1 MSHHST
7 QFRIGD
13 VCRFSNGNGFGPAD
27 WSDQG
32 LPIIRIQNLNGVQ
45 DFNYYSGEPDPS
57 WVVEPGTL
65 LFAWAGVQ
73 GVSFGPHI
81 WKGPRGV
88 LNQHIFRVTPTEGLE
103 TEWIF
108 LLLEQVTREIER
120 KAHGFKSNLVHVR
133 KEDITERRAYVPS
146 AKERSRI
153 LAVHR
158 TLDAQEL
165 AIDRLIDAK
174 RRMLDG
180 LAAEL
185 LTGRRRL
192 PGFARRPWR
201 AVTIGDL
208 LREENRFVDWN
219 ESAEYDLVSVRR
231 WAGGVYTRD
240 RLRGSQIKVKLL
252 KQIKSGDI
260 LISHIQS
267 AYGAMALVGGDHDGH
282 YVSDLYMVMVPRD
295 SKACDQRFFG
305 WHCRRPW
312 MWHQA
317 KVSSNGFMAERL
329 RIMFDP
335 VEFLKRP
342 IRIPSDIAE
351 QSAIADVLDAA
362 TREMDALVRLREA
375 VANQKRGLMQ
385 GLLTEKIR
393 IKEDSHG

>member
-1 MSHHST
+1 MRHNRT
-7 QFRIGD
+7 QLRIGD
-13 VCRFSNGNGFGPAD
+13 VCRFSSGNGFGPAD
-27 WSDQG
+27 WSDHG
-32 LPIIRIQNLNGVQ
+32 LPIIRIQNLNGVR

-133 KEDITERRAYVPS
+133 KDDITERRAYVPS
-146 AKERSRI
+146 ANERSRI

-174 RRMLDG
+174 RRMRDG

-192 PGFARRPWR
+192 PGYVRRPWR
-201 AVTIGDL
+201 EVRLGEILEESRVTGSDGALAQKLTVRLYGKGVIPKRDERAGSDETRYYRRSAGQLIYSKLDFLNGAFGIVPPALDGYESTLDLPAFDIGDADARFL
-208 LREENRFVDWN
+208 LAFCTRPDFYRKHLGLANGGRK
-219 ESAEYDLVSVRR
+219 ARR
-231 WAGGVYTRD
+231 VNPED
-240 RLRGSQIKVKLL
+240 FL
-252 KQIKSGDI
+252 KIT
-260 LISHIQS
+260 
-267 AYGAMALVGGDHDGH
+267 
-282 YVSDLYMVMVPRD
+282 
-295 SKACDQRFFG
+295 
-305 WHCRRPW
+305 
-312 MWHQA
+312 
-317 KVSSNGFMAERL
+317 ERL
-329 RIMFDP
+329 PDR
-335 VEFLKRP
+335 
-342 IRIPSDIAE
+342 AE
-351 QSAIADVLDAA
+351 QSAIADMLDTA
-362 TREMDALVRLREA
+362 TREIDALVSLGEA
-375 VANQKRGLMQ
+375 TSKQKRGLMQ
-385 GLLTEKIR
+385 GLMTGKIR